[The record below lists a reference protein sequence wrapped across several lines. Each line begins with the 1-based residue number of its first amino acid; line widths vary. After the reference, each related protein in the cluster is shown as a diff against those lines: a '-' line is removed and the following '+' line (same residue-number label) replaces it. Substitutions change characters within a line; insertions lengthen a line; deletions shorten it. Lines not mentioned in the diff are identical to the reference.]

1 MDDIG
6 AGLVMRARSFRVETN
21 LNENESHYTHL
32 FACINEEDDGYAVQI
47 RLYNKARPEH
57 VAWGEETTDTVE
69 TASMIVAAL
78 AAEFSILQPCIK
90 IEIRMNNMTNGTR
103 H

>member
-1 MDDIG
+1 MDDIST
-6 AGLVMRARSFRVETN
+6 GLVMMARSFRVKTN

-32 FACINEEDDGYAVQI
+32 FACISEEDGGYAVQI
-47 RLYNKARPEH
+47 RLYNKASPED

-69 TASMIVAAL
+69 TASMIVGAL
-78 AAEFSILQPCIK
+78 ASEFSIPQAHIK
-90 IEIRMNNMTNGTR
+90 IEIRMNNVKNGTR